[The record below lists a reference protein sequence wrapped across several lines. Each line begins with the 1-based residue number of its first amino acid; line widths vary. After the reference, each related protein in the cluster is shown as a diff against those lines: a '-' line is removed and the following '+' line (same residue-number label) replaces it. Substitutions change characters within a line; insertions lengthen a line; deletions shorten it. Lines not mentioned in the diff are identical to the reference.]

1 MERGFLF
8 RPSLRP
14 SFRPARRAATV
25 SFGTPASSRR
35 LAPRRPSRRRLP
47 LVLRRGLTR
56 TERDWGGR
64 IRRIVPPVKNKR
76 RFPKSVSGRLLLES
90 HELLLW
96 AQGKRSH
103 HKLGDFDRL
112 LLTKRG
118 WTLSPAFDLN
128 PTGFRRQSLL
138 IDGKTEASNLE
149 VLRKSAARYFLK
161 QQRAERILDE
171 VLAAVCDW
179 RSVADE
185 LALLEWERELFSGR
199 FLCT

>member
-1 MERGFLF
+1 M
-8 RPSLRP
+8 
-14 SFRPARRAATV
+14 
-25 SFGTPASSRR
+25 
-35 LAPRRPSRRRLP
+35 
-47 LVLRRGLTR
+47 
-56 TERDWGGR
+56 
-64 IRRIVPPVKNKR
+64 
-76 RFPKSVSGRLLLES
+76 
-90 HELLLW
+90 LLW

-161 QQRAERILDE
+161 QQRAERILDK

-199 FLCT
+199 FLRT